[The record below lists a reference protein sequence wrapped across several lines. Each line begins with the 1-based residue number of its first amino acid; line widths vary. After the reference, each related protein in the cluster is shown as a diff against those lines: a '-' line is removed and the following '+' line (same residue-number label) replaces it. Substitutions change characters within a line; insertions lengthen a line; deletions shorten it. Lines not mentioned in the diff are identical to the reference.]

1 MSDAETGTPAG
12 SSAEEYADF
21 AADIAAQV
29 ESFLLAV
36 RELARGDDPGSTLSL
51 LLLEVSQ
58 LGLAGGRLGAISD
71 VVPHER
77 FEPDAGPEQDV
88 DELRE
93 RIATLLD
100 PVDGYVEVVD
110 PVDPGRGVTGFRL
123 SDDLA
128 SIASDL
134 MHGLSHYKDG
144 RVVEALWWW
153 QFSYLSSWG
162 STCGAALRALHS
174 LIAHTRLDH
183 PDEPADAAERS
194 LARAEAE
201 L

>member
-1 MSDAETGTPAG
+1 MSSTETRSTGP
-12 SSAEEYADF
+12 S
-21 AADIAAQV
+21 AADDYTDLAAEIADQIQ
-29 ESFLLAV
+29 SFLVAI
-36 RELARGDDPGSTLSL
+36 REIARGENPDTTLSM

-58 LGLAGGRLGAISD
+58 LCLAGGRLGAISD
-71 VVPHER
+71 VVPVER
-77 FEPDAGPEQDV
+77 FEPDAGPDPDV

-93 RIATLLD
+93 RIAGLLD
-100 PVDGYVEVVD
+100 PVDAYVEVVD
-110 PVDPGRGVTGFRL
+110 PVDPARGATGFRL

-134 MHGLSHYKDG
+134 LHGLSHYRDG

-162 STCGAALRALHS
+162 SSCGAALRALHS

-183 PDEPADAAERS
+183 HDEAIDVLEGPLPAQ
-194 LARAEAE
+194 AE